1 MRRTIE
7 SCLYIDP
14 QSLPPASWCES
25 CGAEVYDPEQTL
37 CTACRRAAAREEDED
52 A

>member
-1 MRRTIE
+1 MRQRIE
-7 SCLYIDP
+7 PCLFVDP

-37 CTACRRAAAREEDED
+37 CTRCRRAAQKEEED